1 MTAMNKRSFFV
12 ISTREKQIIRVVARK
27 VDPVISPRS
36 FRIGMVFVLL
46 PRKQQKRIALLQD
59 DFLPLPI
66 HLIDERP
73 FPAYNKM
80 QRIIFPRTPLDLF
93 DRAAPLFTAPQDGDP
108 IPFMVEQ
115 RFSVDIYFDITH
127 FSPFPFRLNPFV
139 RCQGQRTKG
148 APCADRIRSF
158 FMFHYN
164 LYLFPVNS
172 FVSKRHNNPPFS
184 YHLEN
189 VNNYM
194 GLSSKQ
200 IENRFSP
207 DLNLI
212 PHSLGMGSLSLPGD
226 ASSPSRF
233 IRAFFYKYHQD
244 KKTSIDEERK
254 AYFDLLAKVKVL
266 KGEAYDG
273 DNPEYT
279 VYSSCYDIDDF
290 SLFYITY
297 DSNVCQKF
305 TYEKTD
311 DALVHNPLKNQILFA
326 LGK

>member
-1 MTAMNKRSFFV
+1 MCTSVFLQFSHSYFGRNLDLAYPLQCESIYIPSKFILNFKFENAIKQHYQILGVGTVINETPLLFEGINDQGLGVASLNFPRNAVFNKPQNGK
-12 ISTREKQIIRVVARK
+12 INLAPYEIITYFLSLYK
-27 VDPVISPRS
+27 S
-36 FRIGMVFVLL
+36 L
-46 PRKQQKRIALLQD
+46 D
-59 DFLPLPI
+59 DIKKDIDKLNITDIRFLDNLPL
-66 HLIDERP
+66 
-73 FPAYNKM
+73 
-80 QRIIFPRTPLDLF
+80 
-93 DRAAPLFTAPQDGDP
+93 APLHYLIADKSGA
-108 IPFMVEQ
+108 IVVEQ
-115 RFSVDIYFDITH
+115 SKEGLKIYD
-127 FSPFPFRLNPFV
+127 NPY
-139 RCQGQRTKG
+139 QILT
-148 APCADRIRSF
+148 
-158 FMFHYN
+158 
-164 LYLFPVNS
+164 
-172 FVSKRHNNPPFS
+172 NNPPFS

-297 DSNVCQKF
+297 DSNVYQKF

>member
-1 MTAMNKRSFFV
+1 
-12 ISTREKQIIRVVARK
+12 
-27 VDPVISPRS
+27 
-36 FRIGMVFVLL
+36 
-46 PRKQQKRIALLQD
+46 
-59 DFLPLPI
+59 
-66 HLIDERP
+66 
-73 FPAYNKM
+73 
-80 QRIIFPRTPLDLF
+80 
-93 DRAAPLFTAPQDGDP
+93 
-108 IPFMVEQ
+108 
-115 RFSVDIYFDITH
+115 
-127 FSPFPFRLNPFV
+127 
-139 RCQGQRTKG
+139 
-148 APCADRIRSF
+148 
-158 FMFHYN
+158 
-164 LYLFPVNS
+164 
-172 FVSKRHNNPPFS
+172 
-184 YHLEN
+184 
-189 VNNYM
+189 M

-297 DSNVCQKF
+297 DSNVYQKF